1 MNQTQTN
8 PQPPPTYA
16 ILATDYGQAFH
27 CLRCGII
34 SYNNQDVQH
43 RYCASCK
50 LFHDQGPL
58 PPLTLAEFQVIYNRL
73 FRYLTAEDAMRKIT
87 FKPGDNKRQEKLTA
101 STQALAD
108 LQIIKN
114 VLKQL
119 FQINFP
125 ESGQAAPVQPPLLDL
140 PPAKPGYN

>member
-1 MNQTQTN
+1 MTNQPEAPT
-8 PQPPPTYA
+8 PTYT
-16 ILATDYGQAFH
+16 ILATDYGQAFQ
-27 CLRCGII
+27 CLRCGLI
-34 SYNNQDVQH
+34 SYNDQDVQH
-43 RYCASCK
+43 HYCANCK
-50 LFHDQGPL
+50 LFHDGSAL
-58 PPLTLAEFQVIYNRL
+58 PPLTLAEFQLIYNRL
-73 FRYLTAEDAMRKIT
+73 YRYLAAEDAMRKHV
-87 FKPGDNKRQEKLTA
+87 FKPGDAKRQEKLTA

-114 VLKQL
+114 VLKQQ